1 MKKLLLFIFTLCLYS
16 FSFSFHISP
25 DGFGKRIDGDG
36 GFQEYTF
43 ENKTGKT
50 IRYRFA
56 ILPGRNPEKS
66 MDKWIEFEPKFMT
79 IKNGESKKLK
89 LYAKSPPEAKI
100 GDYSFYLAVNS
111 VTIPGILEG
120 KEGEVTTGSTV
131 GINMHIEMLG
141 WVGDLPA
148 KLKLEKYNFYE
159 KDEKVYFKGFV
170 NNHTE
175 KRFVRYMIEVI
186 GNHGE
191 RATLYGGVLPSKHTK
206 SFDVHLPQ
214 FKKKSDIWKIE
225 VRETLDRNL
234 LQTLKL

>member
-1 MKKLLLFIFTLCLYS
+1 MKKLYILLLLFFINILAY
-16 FSFSFHISP
+16 SFHISP

-89 LYAKSPPEAKI
+89 LYAKSPKDAKI

-111 VTIPGILEG
+111 VTVPGIVEG
-120 KEGEVTTGSTV
+120 KEGAITTGTTV

-148 KLKLEKYNFYE
+148 KLKLEKYEFYE
-159 KDEKVYFKGFV
+159 KDGKVHFKGFI
-170 NNHTE
+170 NNRTE
-175 KRFVRYMIEVI
+175 KRFVRYMIEVT
-186 GNHGE
+186 GNRGE
-191 RATLYGGVLPSKHTK
+191 KATIYGGVLPALQTK
-206 SFDVHLPQ
+206 SFDIPLEQ
-214 FKKKSDIWKIE
+214 FKKKGDVWKIE
-225 VRETLDRNL
+225 VKETLDRNL
-234 LQTLKL
+234 LQTIKL